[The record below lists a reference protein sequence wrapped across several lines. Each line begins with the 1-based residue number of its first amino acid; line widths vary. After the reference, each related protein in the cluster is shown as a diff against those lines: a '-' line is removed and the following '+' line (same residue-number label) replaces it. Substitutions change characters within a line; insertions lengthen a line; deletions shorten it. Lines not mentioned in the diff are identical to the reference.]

1 MLHCVIIL
9 NKWKIIVI
17 WLTWNCLNEKLC
29 ETLTLIS
36 FKQVSCI
43 LKYKTWQKILAIFKY
58 KPDETWPT
66 FFLNTKKWQ
75 PWARGGSTPT
85 RPSHGI
91 LGDVV
96 LSCPGARPPL
106 ASAPAPAR
114 ESWEP
119 AGGKELPS
127 CSLRSSEEALKR
139 CVPRFTHLSNGRQS
153 YTREMKGYQ
162 KLALK

>member
-66 FFLNTKKWQ
+66 FFLNTKNHV
-75 PWARGGSTPT
+75 
-85 RPSHGI
+85 SHI
-91 LGDVV
+91 YSRAL
-96 LSCPGARPPL
+96 LCKPEGARKSIWL
-106 ASAPAPAR
+106 KEFQRRKQLKAR
-114 ESWEP
+114 AILDCWWYSEECTEE
-119 AGGKELPS
+119 A
-127 CSLRSSEEALKR
+127 SSENQEL
-139 CVPRFTHLSNGRQS
+139 
-153 YTREMKGYQ
+153 
-162 KLALK
+162 